1 MKNILVILTFLMA
14 AQYPTFALDNSQED
28 FSNKHVQSIN
38 NSIFRLHKRFEISQ
52 DSIKVLRNNLGLLD
66 KRMAYLESQNE
77 QLKNRY
83 ASSQVIDSISSIY
96 DQKNFVLR
104 KSIRSYSV
112 LLVLFVLVA
121 SGVTF
126 YVLKRIM
133 QQQLEIEP
141 QNEFQVFF
149 SKIKSALNRQIKAAE
164 STSPPPGNS
173 DSDAMLQTRIVDHEL
188 PIRVGEEV
196 FRMRMRLSRMPQE
209 TKGLTALLNAV
220 NRLEDELNIKGYKL
234 IDLSEQPYYD
244 EMTVAVKEFIPQ
256 DDMPMGKKKILRMLK
271 PQIKY
276 MDTIISFGE
285 AEVAMSSDDLAQT

>member
-1 MKNILVILTFLMA
+1 MKNILVTLTLILAT
-14 AQYPTFALDNSQED
+14 QSPTFALDNSQED

-38 NSIFRLHKRFEISQ
+38 NSMFRLQKRFEISQ

-66 KRMAYLESQNE
+66 KRMIYLESQNE

-96 DQKNFVLR
+96 DHKNIALR

-149 SKIKSALNRQIKAAE
+149 NKIKSALNRQIKAAE
-164 STSPPPGNS
+164 SASPPPENS
-173 DSDAMLQTRIVDHEL
+173 DRDAMLQTRIVDHEL